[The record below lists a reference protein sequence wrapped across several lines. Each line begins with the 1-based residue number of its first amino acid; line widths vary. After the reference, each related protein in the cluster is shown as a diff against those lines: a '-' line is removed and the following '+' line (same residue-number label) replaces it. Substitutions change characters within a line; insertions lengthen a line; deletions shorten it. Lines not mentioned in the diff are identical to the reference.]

1 MVQTGQC
8 LFRTMVK
15 LEVGKEVG
23 VSRREGE
30 QDWQPAR
37 VEQVDASIALGKCVG
52 LVWREGK
59 QDWQPARVEQVD
71 ASIALGK

>member
-1 MVQTGQC
+1 
-8 LFRTMVK
+8 MVK

-23 VSRREGE
+23 VSRREEE

-52 LVWREGK
+52 LVWGEGSRTGS
-59 QDWQPARVEQVD
+59 QP
-71 ASIALGK
+71 G

>member
-1 MVQTGQC
+1 MN
-8 LFRTMVK
+8 

-52 LVWREGK
+52 LVWEGEG
-59 QDWQPARVEQVD
+59 AGLA
-71 ASIALGK
+71 ASQGRASGCQHCSR

>member
-1 MVQTGQC
+1 
-8 LFRTMVK
+8 MVK

-52 LVWREGK
+52 LVGRE
-59 QDWQPARVEQVD
+59 E
-71 ASIALGK
+71 